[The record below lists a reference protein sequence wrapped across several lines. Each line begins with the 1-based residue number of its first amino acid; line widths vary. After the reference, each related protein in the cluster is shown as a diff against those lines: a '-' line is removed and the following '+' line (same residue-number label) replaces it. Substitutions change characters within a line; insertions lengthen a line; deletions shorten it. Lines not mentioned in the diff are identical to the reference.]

1 MRDDRAADRKRR
13 DVPPSQL
20 LQQDLRRRLRED
32 LGFARRRPMHDG
44 AVLGD
49 DVVEEAR
56 FRKDLQQLAQ
66 LAPGHQ
72 DQLAAGRGQRAQR
85 FDATLVATAV
95 ARQRSVE
102 T

>member
-1 MRDDRAADRKRR
+1 
-13 DVPPSQL
+13 
-20 LQQDLRRRLRED
+20 
-32 LGFARRRPMHDG
+32 MHDG

-49 DVVEEAR
+49 DVVEDAR
-56 FRKDLQQLAQ
+56 LRKDLQQLAQ
-66 LAPGHQ
+66 LAAGDQ

-102 T
+102 PCGKSHVSHRVPLPHRQRRRGPQLNSSS

>member
-1 MRDDRAADRKRR
+1 MPA
-13 DVPPSQL
+13 SQL
-20 LQQDLRRRLRED
+20 LQQDFRRRLRQD
-32 LGFARRRPMHDG
+32 LGLARRRPMHDG

-56 FRKDLQQLAQ
+56 LREDLQQLAQ
-66 LAPGHQ
+66 LTPGHQ

-85 FDATLVATAV
+85 FDATLVAMAV